1 MKKLSEPGVAARVKS
16 TRSVPI
22 ARRMRKEMTRS
33 ERILW
38 NALKRF
44 PLPATHWRKQAA
56 IGPFIVDFVCHAARI
71 IVEVDGR
78 VHCVEAVT
86 ECDQQRQAWLEGR
99 GYRVLRFT
107 NVAVEQDVGAIVR
120 SILAAAS
127 EPA

>member
-1 MKKLSEPGVAARVKS
+1 MRKLTEPGVAARLKS

-33 ERILW
+33 ERL
-38 NALKRF
+38 L
-44 PLPATHWRKQAA
+44 
-56 IGPFIVDFVCHAARI
+56 HAAQI
-71 IVEVDGR
+71 VVEVDGR
-78 VHCVEAVT
+78 LHCVEAVT
-86 ECDQQRQAWLEGR
+86 EGDQQRQAWLEGR